1 MAAETRFGL
10 GRHPLRGIRV
20 LDFSLLLPGPFAT
33 LAFADL
39 GADVVKIEPP
49 EGDFARRFPLPCSAW
64 PIATSA
70 AWWSTSSIAKRLA
83 WLPRSRVERTPPAG
97 VTRRSPSWR
106 RCTSGRARGAAH
118 ISIST
123 TSPRNAA
130 SRLRRR
136 SAARKA
142 SHAKQYWN
150 STQNATSP
158 FPVLVGGGRGGVLG
172 NTAPAPGAD
181 AQSILGELGLTPAEI
196 AALRR
201 SGLIG
206 NQAQDA
212 SI

>member
-70 AWWSTSSIAKRLA
+70 AWWSTQA
-83 WLPRSRVERTPPAG
+83 SRNA
-97 VTRRSPSWR
+97 SPG
-106 RCTSGRARGAAH
+106 CRARALGGRRRRVLRGDRHPGGAARAAGH
-118 ISIST
+118 GARSIST

-150 STQNATSP
+150 STENATSP
-158 FPVLVGGGRGGVLG
+158 PVLVDEGRGGVLG

-196 AALRR
+196 AALHR
-201 SGLIG
+201 SDLIG